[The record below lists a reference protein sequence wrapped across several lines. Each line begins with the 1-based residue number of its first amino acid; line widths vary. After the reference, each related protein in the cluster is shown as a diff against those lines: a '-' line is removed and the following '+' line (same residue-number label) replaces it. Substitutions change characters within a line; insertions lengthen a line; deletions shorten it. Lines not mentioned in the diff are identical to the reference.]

1 MSAPPRIVLLD
12 PSQPGY
18 QPPPRGTLEYRLLNI
33 GFFAMVIGMFMAI
46 LDIQIVASS
55 ITQIQAGVSASADE
69 IKWIQSAYLV
79 AEVIGIPLSGLLNR
93 AFGMRLLFAGSAIG
107 FVCASV
113 LCALAWDLNSLV
125 VFRCLQGFVGAAMI
139 PTTMAAAFSLF
150 GPNRSM
156 LQQVAIGMVA
166 TLAPSIGPTLG
177 GWITEHMGWH
187 WLFLVNV
194 IPGLVA
200 CYFVWRYIPR
210 APLNISIIRRLDV
223 IGFVAMALFLG
234 SFELLFDDGPAAGW
248 FQDGHIVQLAI
259 ICGVAGALFFWRSF
273 TQSEPVVD
281 LGVFR
286 DRNFAAGALVVA
298 VVGFGLF
305 GSVYVTP
312 LFLAQVRG
320 FSSLQIGQIMSIAGI
335 FMFLAGPLS
344 GALIRRYD
352 PRIVMV
358 AGLSLCGAGL
368 YFNQFL
374 TAESGFA
381 ELFWPQALRGA
392 GLIMSMIPC
401 NFLALGTLSPQKL
414 PNATGLFTVCRNLG
428 GAVGL
433 SVIGTMQLHFFNLH
447 RQELG
452 AGMDPSRPEVRAYL
466 SQAEAQLALS
476 GAADPQAQAVMQLA
490 QRVQLEASVMT
501 FNNMFFAMAA
511 CFALMLLLIPLMRRP
526 AAANAAGP
534 AH

>member
-1 MSAPPRIVLLD
+1 VTGPGRTLLLD

-18 QPPPRGTLEYRLLNI
+18 TPPPRGSREHRLLNI

-55 ITQIQAGVSASADE
+55 IAQIQAGVSASADE

-93 AFGMRLLFAGSAIG
+93 AFGMRRLFVGSALG
-107 FVCASV
+107 FVAASV
-113 LCALAWDLNSLV
+113 LCALAWDLNSLI
-125 VFRCLQGFVGAAMI
+125 VFRCIQGFVGAAMI

-150 GPNRSM
+150 GSERSM

-177 GWITEHMGWH
+177 GWITEHLGWH

-210 APLNISIIRRLDV
+210 APLNIMIIRRFDV
-223 IGFVAMALFLG
+223 IGFAAMALFLG

-248 FQDGHIVQLAI
+248 FQDGHIVQLAV
-259 ICGVAGALFFWRSF
+259 ICTAAGALFFWRSL
-273 TQSEPVVD
+273 THREPVVN
-281 LGVFR
+281 LAVFR
-286 DRNFAAGALVVA
+286 DRNFATGALVVA

-305 GSVYVTP
+305 GSVFVTP

-320 FSSLQIGQIMSIAGI
+320 FSALQIGQIMSIAGV
-335 FMFLAGPLS
+335 FMFLGGPIS

-352 PRIVMV
+352 PRIVLV
-358 AGLSLCGAGL
+358 TGLALCGIGL
-368 YFNQFL
+368 YLNQFL

-392 GLIMSMIPC
+392 GLIMSMVPC
-401 NFLALGTLSPQKL
+401 NFLALGTLSPQQL

-447 RQELG
+447 RQELS
-452 AGMDPSRPEVRAYL
+452 AGMDPARPEVQTFIA
-466 SQAEAQLALS
+466 QAEARLALT
-476 GAADPQAQAVMQLA
+476 GAADPHGQALMQLA

-511 CFALMLLLIPLMRRP
+511 SFAVMVLLTPLMKRP
-526 AAANAAGP
+526 AAKTAGP